1 VDDQRVDGDGTA
13 SPVEP
18 PRHSVEIEWV
28 YDEYDCETCGPSY
41 AEGAIVRVDNV
52 VILEMMPHAHCY
64 SSESYEPEE
73 VYNALLN
80 RFGFDVVIK
89 ENIVYP
95 PPIVDE
101 DDDDEDKL

>member
-1 VDDQRVDGDGTA
+1 MDDKGTDSGQPT

-28 YDEYDCETCGPSY
+28 YDEHDCEVCGPSY

-52 VILEMMPHAHCY
+52 VILEMMPSAHCY

-80 RFGFDVVIK
+80 RFGFDVIIK
-89 ENIVYP
+89 ENTVY

-101 DDDDEDKL
+101 DDDDDEDKL